1 MRPLLAVVL
10 VLSVS
15 GALRSAPPLQN
26 VDTAHLTAVPSM
38 STVDRT
44 GKASLHLDIEPKPKM
59 HVYAPGEKDQISV
72 DITLDRT
79 SAIKAGKTVFP
90 QPEKYFFP
98 PLKLTQLVYSK
109 PFRLTV
115 PVTFTKVP
123 ADGAVTIK
131 GTLTYQACDD
141 AVCYVPKKVPVTW
154 TLNPGALLR

>member
-1 MRPLLAVVL
+1 MIAGPPQSLNTDAPLETPHVSI
-10 VLSVS
+10 VLSS
-15 GALRSAPPLQN
+15 SAATRA
-26 VDTAHLTAVPSM
+26 DSAV
-38 STVDRT
+38 RLF
-44 GKASLHLDIEPKPKM
+44 ADISPKPKM

-79 SAIKAGKTVFP
+79 SAVKAGKTVFP

-115 PVTFTKVP
+115 PVTFAKIP
-123 ADGAVTIK
+123 ADGAVAIK

-141 AVCYVPKKVPVTW
+141 AVCFVPKKVPITW
-154 TLNPGALLR
+154 TLNGALLR